1 MAKRRILITGA
12 NGFFGSRFVQRFADR
27 FDILATDVDTLDI
40 NNEDLVASAF
50 ASFKPDL
57 VLHAAAVAATAFC
70 NEHPELAR
78 KINVGGAVSLAKAA
92 QKAGAGMV
100 FISSE
105 QVFNGNSEEGPYRE
119 EDQAKPD
126 TVYGETK
133 LEAEAELRNHLEKL
147 WTLRF
152 TWLFGLPER
161 GTGMSPGVVW
171 NVAQS
176 LMAGKRLQER
186 SNEFRGITYVHDL
199 LDRFEAIL
207 ECKPDLYHVGSRND
221 LSRYE
226 LAEICLRLMGL
237 GERVEELL
245 EMVEA
250 PARRDIRLATDKL
263 ASLGVIFPPS
273 HVGME
278 HCISDFRFTL

>member
-12 NGFFGSRFVQRFADR
+12 NGFFGSRFVQRFDDR

-40 NNEDLVASAF
+40 NNEDHVASAF
-50 ASFKPDL
+50 ETFKPDL

-70 NEHPELAR
+70 NEHPDLAR
-78 KINVGGAVSLAKAA
+78 KINVDGAVSLARAA
-92 QKAGAGMV
+92 EKTGAGMV

-105 QVFNGNSEEGPYRE
+105 QVFNGNEEDGPYSEE
-119 EDQAKPD
+119 DSAKPD

-133 LEAEAELRNHLEKL
+133 LAAEGELRTCLEDL

-171 NVAQS
+171 NVVQS
-176 LMAGKRLQER
+176 LMAGKMLKER
-186 SNEFRGITYVHDL
+186 TNEFRGITYVHDL

-221 LSRYE
+221 LSRYD
-226 LAEICLRLMGL
+226 LAEHCLKLMGL
-237 GERVEELL
+237 GERTSELL
-245 EMVEA
+245 EAVEA

-263 ASLGVIFPPS
+263 ASLGVSFPLS
-273 HVGME
+273 SAGME